1 MHLRFIDRSGDNL
14 HRIIAPSIT
23 PDILEI
29 MPPADEHPVP
39 CKQDLV
45 GKRRGERTV
54 EINHHLSN
62 PSFRWTH
69 PPVVCGES
77 KLPSNGRLHACA
89 IKNLAFDL

>member
-39 CKQDLV
+39 CKQDVV
-45 GKRRGERTV
+45 GKWRGERAV
-54 EINHHLSN
+54 EINHHLRN
-62 PSFRWTH
+62 PSFRW
-69 PPVVCGES
+69 PNAAVI
-77 KLPSNGRLHACA
+77 GR
-89 IKNLAFDL
+89 